1 MSITSKAD
9 CESTISPST
18 LSASSPD
25 PEPDEGIECGL
36 GLGQHEARLAA
47 RAVARWRLRVE
58 AARTR
63 MVRAAIFYSL
73 NLKVYCISIMN
84 IYISIISLSTQV
96 SAMQQWKEFAR
107 RARSE
112 REVREKE
119 RQLEQVS
126 CDWWRAGHV
135 TSVPTSDWSRTRS
148 SATWP

>member
-25 PEPDEGIECGL
+25 PEPDEGIEC

-73 NLKVYCISIMN
+73 NLKVSDISIMN

-112 REVREKE
+112 REVLEKE

-126 CDWWRAGHV
+126 CGW
-135 TSVPTSDWSRTRS
+135 
-148 SATWP
+148 

>member
-1 MSITSKAD
+1 M
-9 CESTISPST
+9 
-18 LSASSPD
+18 
-25 PEPDEGIECGL
+25 
-36 GLGQHEARLAA
+36 
-47 RAVARWRLRVE
+47 ARWRLRVE

-73 NLKVYCISIMN
+73 NLKVSDISIMN

-112 REVREKE
+112 REVLEKE

-126 CDWWRAGHV
+126 CGWWRAGHV
-135 TSVPTSDWSRTRS
+135 TAVLTSDWSRTRS

>member
-1 MSITSKAD
+1 M
-9 CESTISPST
+9 
-18 LSASSPD
+18 
-25 PEPDEGIECGL
+25 
-36 GLGQHEARLAA
+36 
-47 RAVARWRLRVE
+47 E

-73 NLKVYCISIMN
+73 NLKVSDISIMY

-112 REVREKE
+112 REVLEKE

-135 TSVPTSDWSRTRS
+135 TTVLTSDWSRTRS